1 MSDQGYSP
9 TSCPAEQESDPEDGE
24 ALLNLSYSPNSW
36 EQPAKVEAGYLLRVK
51 AGYGTLRFQ
60 CPECGLGLREALV
73 AA

>member
-9 TSCPAEQESDPEDGE
+9 PSRPAEQESDPEDGE
-24 ALLNLSYSPNSW
+24 ALLNLSYSPTW
-36 EQPAKVEAGYLLRVK
+36 EQPAKAEAGYLLRVK
-51 AGYGTLRFQ
+51 AGYGTLQFQ